1 MKTINELRSYVN
13 ESSNNF
19 DDQVM
24 IQLCGNDHPL
34 TDFLVECYK
43 KEHRDKVVE
52 LTEENI
58 IAAMQNYIEFA
69 IEKAENQRG
78 ISAGRSMWKFKQWL
92 WVLEDDT
99 FDAALDNYM
108 DYGLSVLKDIKE
120 KYKLEDTPDEQK

>member
-13 ESSNNF
+13 ESGNNP
-19 DDQVM
+19 DDQIM

-43 KEHRDKVVE
+43 KEHRDKVIK

-58 IAAMQNYIEFA
+58 IAAMQNYMEFA

-92 WVLEDDT
+92 WALEDST
-99 FDAALDNYM
+99 FDAALDNYTG
-108 DYGLSVLKDIKE
+108 YGLSVLEDIKE
-120 KYKLEDTPDEQK
+120 KYKLDNTTEQ